1 MPEGTAIR
9 ADSRIAAIAIVLLS
23 VSCASAATVKF
34 DGVATTSLPYS
45 EAELTFTN
53 LPGTSAA
60 IVAGG
65 VDGYLVGGT
74 NGLPIH
80 VRATGSQPFNL
91 ISLDIE
97 DIFRT
102 WRIQSSTGAVFNPTG
117 TGMINFT
124 GMIGWT
130 NLKSF
135 DLIHDPGEANGT
147 IRVDNIVFAPVP
159 EPSAAVL
166 AALGAGGV
174 MLRCRWRASRK
185 EPSLG

>member
-1 MPEGTAIR
+1 MTR
-9 ADSRIAAIAIVLLS
+9 AHSRIAAIAIVLLS
-23 VSCASAATVKF
+23 ASSASAAIVTF

-45 EAELTFTN
+45 EAGLTFTN

-65 VDGYLVGGT
+65 ANGDLVAGT

-80 VRATGSQPFNL
+80 VRVTGSQQFNL
-91 ISLDIE
+91 TSLDIE

-117 TGMINFT
+117 IGTVNFT
-124 GMIGWT
+124 GMTGWT
-130 NLKSF
+130 NLASF

-147 IRVDNIVFAPVP
+147 IRVDNIAFAPVP
-159 EPSAAVL
+159 EPPAAVL
-166 AALGAGGV
+166 AALGVCGV
-174 MLRCRWRASRK
+174 VLGCRRLARRNQ
-185 EPSLG
+185 PSLG